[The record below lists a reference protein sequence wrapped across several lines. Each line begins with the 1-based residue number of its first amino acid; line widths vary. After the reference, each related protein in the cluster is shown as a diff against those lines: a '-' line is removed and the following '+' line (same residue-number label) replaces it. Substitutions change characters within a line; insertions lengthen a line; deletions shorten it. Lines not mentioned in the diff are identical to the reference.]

1 MAASYIFLSE
11 SFNLLL
17 KFWNLNESQAKPFLL
32 KLLKLAFLTRTSLK
46 IFNLVLCIKIYYSSQ
61 RGILMTCNC
70 YLPLTSSSC
79 KQLHHYCRFGQIKYR
94 PFSCLSLMYRK
105 AGADLRKKIQYLQH
119 RFLHEIMLQTYCEYL
134 MTLFRWRLCAK

>member
-32 KLLKLAFLTRTSLK
+32 KLLKLAFLSRSPLT
-46 IFNLVLCIKIYYSSQ
+46 IFNLVFSIRVYYSSQ

-79 KQLHHYCRFGQIKYR
+79 KQFHHYRRFGKIKYR

-105 AGADLRKKIQYLQH
+105 AGADLRKKIT
-119 RFLHEIMLQTYCEYL
+119 ISP
-134 MTLFRWRLCAK
+134 TLFSAWDYASNILWISYATF